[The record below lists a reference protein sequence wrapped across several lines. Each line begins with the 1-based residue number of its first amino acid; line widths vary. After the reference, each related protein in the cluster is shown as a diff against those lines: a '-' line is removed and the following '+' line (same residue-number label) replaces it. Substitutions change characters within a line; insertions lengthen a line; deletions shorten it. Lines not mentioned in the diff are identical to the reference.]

1 MTEEGKVGSFLHVV
15 TAEEA
20 NLLQK
25 LAMRSRLQIPLII
38 GIDAIHGNALV
49 NGTTVYPTPI
59 GQASSFDLEL
69 IEKLSRESALE
80 VRATGATGLLRPT
93 LT

>member
-1 MTEEGKVGSFLHVV
+1 M

-80 VRATGATGLLRPT
+80 VRAPVPTGLLRPT